1 MINRQVE
8 LVEVKSKKQL
18 RTFIHLPAKIHKGHA
33 NWVPPI
39 YLDDWLF
46 FNPKKNETFSYCD
59 TILLLA
65 YDNGKCVGRIMGI
78 INHKYNETHNEND
91 ARFCFIETYNDSFIA
106 NKLLRAV
113 EEWAILKG
121 KTCLVGPLGFSDKD
135 PQGLLIEGLDQ
146 PSVISTICNFPYMVD
161 LIENY
166 GFTKKTDL
174 VSYKISVPEASN
186 NSYEMIYQRAL
197 RNNKDLKIVNFSKR
211 KLLKQYVKP
220 VLELLNQTFINIYAF
235 NPLSD
240 KEMDE
245 FADRYLMILDP
256 RFIKVIEN
264 QKKEVVA
271 FVLGVPDMCVGIQK
285 SKGYIWPIGFIQILR
300 SQKKTQLMNLL
311 LGGIRED
318 YRNKG
323 LDTIMG
329 IEMLMEAQKRGIKY
343 IDSHLILENN
353 LKMRA
358 EMEKLGGIIYKKFRI
373 YQKPISDSS
382 SKN

>member
-1 MINRQVE
+1 MINRQIE

-46 FNPKKNETFSYCD
+46 FNPKKNEAFSYCD

-78 INHKYNETHNEND
+78 INHKYNDTHNENN

-113 EEWAILKG
+113 EEWAISND
-121 KTCLVGPLGFSDKD
+121 KTGLIGPLGFSDKD
-135 PQGLLIEGLDQ
+135 PQGLLIEGLEQ
-146 PSVISTICNFPYMVD
+146 PSVISTICNFPYMIDFV
-161 LIENY
+161 ENY
-166 GFTKKTDL
+166 GFTKKVDL
-174 VSYKISVPEASN
+174 ISFKIDIPEAIN
-186 NSYEMIYQRAL
+186 DTYKKIYQRAL
-197 RNNKDLKIVNFSKR
+197 VNGKDLNILRFTKR
-211 KLLKQYVKP
+211 KQLRPYVKP
-220 VLELLNQTFINIYAF
+220 VLELTNHAFKNIYAF
-235 NPLSD
+235 NPLSE

-245 FADRYLMILDP
+245 FANRYLMILDP
-256 RFIKVIEN
+256 KFIKIIEN
-264 QKKEVVA
+264 QRKEVVA
-271 FVLGVPDMCVGIQK
+271 FVLGVPDICVGIQK

-343 IDSHLILENN
+343 IDSHLILETN
-353 LKMRA
+353 LKMLA
-358 EMEKLGGIIYKKFRI
+358 EIEKLGGVIYKRFRI
-373 YQKPISDSS
+373 YQKPL
-382 SKN
+382 SKPSI